1 MKRLFATG
9 VCAGG
14 IAAIMTELSGPIGM
28 ISWVFFI
35 AMLSYYASGCGL
47 DGFERSLATN
57 CAGVFWGWLI
67 LTLSTIIPGRF
78 SLGISVFLIVIAMC
92 MVAKIHLLSFVS
104 GAFVGCSAFSE
115 QNLMQKVCF
124 MRFVIGN
131 VAAFISDLLARK
143 LGDVL
148 EGTGKNEVETN
159 E

>member
-57 CAGVFWGWLI
+57 
-67 LTLSTIIPGRF
+67 
-78 SLGISVFLIVIAMC
+78 
-92 MVAKIHLLSFVS
+92 
-104 GAFVGCSAFSE
+104 
-115 QNLMQKVCF
+115 
-124 MRFVIGN
+124 
-131 VAAFISDLLARK
+131 
-143 LGDVL
+143 
-148 EGTGKNEVETN
+148 
-159 E
+159 

>member
-47 DGFERSLATN
+47 DGFKRSLATN

-78 SLGISVFLIVIAMC
+78 SLGISVLLIVIAMC

-104 GAFVGCSAFSE
+104 GAFVGIRCLNPGAHCGAILPCGFAE
-115 QNLMQKVCF
+115 RRVCQNV
-124 MRFVIGN
+124 R
-131 VAAFISDLLARK
+131 
-143 LGDVL
+143 
-148 EGTGKNEVETN
+148 
-159 E
+159 